1 MSDRTEAAAGPEAP
15 ERDSEAPRP
24 ASREALRLRG
34 DPPPV
39 TRLSKKVV
47 LGLGGIGAL
56 AIGAALTF
64 ALREPGQAPAAELYN
79 TETRA
84 VADRVASGPRDYS
97 QLPPG
102 TPALGPPLPGD
113 LGRPIVGAQNRG
125 VDVDAPAMG
134 TPGTPP
140 APTAAEQ
147 AAARAAQAREAALAS
162 ALFLSNRAGAQASS
176 PDPALELAP
185 ALAGSGPDG
194 PASQSSSRQA
204 FLDRPA
210 ETRTTNAGRLTAP
223 ASPNT
228 VQAGSVIAAALITG
242 LRSDLPGQ
250 VTAQVTEHV
259 YDSVT
264 GRILLI
270 PQGARLIG
278 DYDASTAF
286 GERRILLTWN
296 RLILPD
302 GRSMVLDRMPAGDA
316 AGHAG
321 LEDRVDEHWGGV
333 LKAAGLST
341 LLSVGTELAID
352 DGDMLA
358 EAIRNGGQD
367 VFNQAGQE
375 IVRRQLAIRPTLT
388 VRPGFPVRV
397 IVSRDLILEP
407 WEGR

>member
-1 MSDRTEAAAGPEAP
+1 
-15 ERDSEAPRP
+15 
-24 ASREALRLRG
+24 
-34 DPPPV
+34 
-39 TRLSKKVV
+39 
-47 LGLGGIGAL
+47 
-56 AIGAALTF
+56 
-64 ALREPGQAPAAELYN
+64 
-79 TETRA
+79 
-84 VADRVASGPRDYS
+84 
-97 QLPPG
+97 
-102 TPALGPPLPGD
+102 
-113 LGRPIVGAQNRG
+113 
-125 VDVDAPAMG
+125 MG